1 MAFRLQQDEPI
12 TPGLRRVVEEQYHL
26 AMEHLSGP
34 AHLRQHAVHETR
46 KSFKRVRSLL
56 RMLRKEMK
64 SVFAEENAR
73 IRDLSAM
80 LSPYRDADA
89 MLETLEKLHQAFPD
103 ILDAN
108 MHDVAYQSLSNAR
121 DKQLESGNGYA
132 QDAQMV
138 IGHLKKA
145 RANVANWPLPH
156 DLEHIIPILRRSYK
170 RARQAAKQAQRTQH
184 IEDFHTWR
192 KRVKDLQYQT
202 QLLQET
208 PAGLE
213 QEFRQALKSLAELLG
228 NHHDLSILEELLESP
243 GIFPDQQHAA
253 EVQPLVQQHRQEL
266 EKQALQVGRKL
277 FERPAKKFFPL
288 TGSAK
293 TPS

>member
-1 MAFRLQQDEPI
+1 MAFRLQRDEAI
-12 TPGLRRVVEEQYHL
+12 TPGLRRVVAEQYDL

-64 SVFAEENAR
+64 SVFTEENAR
-73 IRDLSAM
+73 IRDLSAL

-89 MLETLEKLHQAFPD
+89 MLETLEKLHHAFPD
-103 ILDAN
+103 ILDTK
-108 MHDVAYQSLSNAR
+108 MHDVAYRSLLDAR
-121 DKQLESGNGYA
+121 DNQLASGDGYA
-132 QDAQMV
+132 HDAQRV
-138 IGHLKKA
+138 IGQLRKA
-145 RANVANWPLPH
+145 RANVANWPLPR
-156 DLEHIIPILRRSYK
+156 DLEHIIPILRRTYK
-170 RARQAAKQAQRTQH
+170 RARQAAKQAKRTQH

-208 PAGLE
+208 PAGLKR
-213 QEFRQALKSLAELLG
+213 EFRQALKSLAELLG

-243 GIFPDQQHAA
+243 EIFPDQQHAA
-253 EVQPLVQQHRQEL
+253 EVRPLVQQHRQAL
-266 EKQALQVGRKL
+266 EQEALQAGKKL
-277 FERPAKKFFPL
+277 FELPAKQAFPL
-288 TGSAK
+288 TDSA
-293 TPS
+293 